1 MPFGPY
7 SYKEHRPAWRLGTGS
22 VCAATK
28 TQSQGLTPGQGASEA
43 EERVPLV
50 RQMKKAHALA
60 MGLHD
65 TGGGL
70 FSTEAR
76 APSIVDAVAFH
87 FRVRDGNGWFHYAL
101 ATGR

>member
-1 MPFGPY
+1 M
-7 SYKEHRPAWRLGTGS
+7 KAPA
-22 VCAATK
+22 V
-28 TQSQGLTPGQGASEA
+28 
-43 EERVPLV
+43 
-50 RQMKKAHALA
+50 A

-76 APSIVDAVAFH
+76 AHSIVDAVAFH

-101 ATGR
+101 ATGRVQS